1 VNGATN
7 LPGHQPSFNPS
18 ATKGFT
24 AVSEPENGEYCLT
37 APGLDPANTAPVV
50 GSAYASGLARLTV
63 AELWPRSGQSTPAC
77 AAGQYTVLVLDT
89 TGTATPN
96 ADFTIAVP

>member
-1 VNGATN
+1 LN
-7 LPGHQPSFNPS
+7 QS

-50 GSAYASGLARLTV
+50 GSAYASGLAQLTV
-63 AELWPRSGQSTPAC
+63 AEFWPRRDQSTPAC
-77 AAGQYTVLVLDT
+77 AADQYTVLVLNT
-89 TGTATPN
+89 SGIAQPN
-96 ADFTIAVP
+96 ADFTIVVP